1 MNSKGRYVLFLY
13 LSGPNLYIM
22 KQIFTFIAACCS
34 LLAVAQPAGWSFV
47 VPLDI
52 TNPNGLQVTN
62 YQVGIT
68 LNTATPI
75 GAGQMQA
82 TGADIRFG
90 NNCSGS
96 TLYNYWIESG
106 INTANTLIWVKV
118 DTLPANATK
127 RIFLYYGNSAATAVS
142 AVPGTF
148 FGPHSSTDSVAS
160 GGAGG
165 ATNSQRGFR
174 FSPNQDLIV
183 THFGKREPNGT
194 TRYVTLFNQTTQAII
209 AQTQVAG
216 PAAQYSYGALPT
228 PIRLV
233 TAQQYSLQ
241 LYQGSADGYYFG
253 ASSQIGQ
260 HLTYLDMRYCNSC
273 TQNTFPT
280 SVLGNFHYGYPD
292 MWYFTRNNGLA
303 ATPTVAVGAFV
314 APTVAAIVSN
324 SVICSGDSTSLSAV
338 GSGGVGPYTY
348 AWTPSAS
355 LANPA
360 SSATNAA
367 PGTTTTYTVTITD
380 ACTSTASTTVAVTVN
395 PTPTVSITAS
405 SSAICAGDTALL
417 TATSGGTGQWFMNGS
432 PIVGQTSTTLQS
444 TMAGVYNYIKT
455 NTNGCADSA
464 AVGQT
469 ITVNALP
476 VVTAAVNTNEVCAGD
491 SVIFNGGGALTYVWS
506 NGIIDNTFY
515 AITQTGYYTVM
526 GVDANGCMNSD
537 SVMVTANALPAAN
550 LGADINTCQ
559 GTVTLDPQ
567 VAGSMY
573 VWNSGDTTQT
583 ITTTTAGTYFVT
595 VTDTN
600 GCVNS
605 DTIAVSFNANPVVDL
620 GADTTVCGDAVI
632 MNAQNPGA
640 TYLWSTG
647 DTTQQSAAVASGVYT
662 VMVTDSNGCSASD
675 TILVTINALPSVV
688 ASAAATTV
696 CIDDANVMLTGTP
709 AAGTW
714 SGPGVSGNS
723 FDPSVGIGTQ
733 SLTYSF
739 TDANGCT
746 NTDDVAI
753 QVNACVGVEE
763 NAGVAALEV
772 YPVPFNQS
780 VNLINNGSEPVT
792 VIVYAADGRVVKQ
805 LQLMSGRTE
814 LNTAAWSNGFYF
826 LQTPGST
833 IKLLKSE

>member
-1 MNSKGRYVLFLY
+1 MNRKGLQALFLY
-13 LSGPNLYIM
+13 LHGPNLYTM
-22 KQIFTFIAACCS
+22 KHIFTLLAACSS
-34 LLAVAQPAGWSFV
+34 LFAVAQPAGWSFV

-52 TNPNGLQVTN
+52 TNPNGVQVTN

-68 LNTATPI
+68 VNTAVPI
-75 GAGQMQA
+75 GAGQMQSN
-82 TGADIRFG
+82 GADIRFG

-174 FSPNQDLIV
+174 FSPNEDLIV

-209 AQTQVAG
+209 AQTQVSG
-216 PAAQYSYGALPT
+216 PAAQYSYGALT
-228 PIRLV
+228 NPIRLV
-233 TAQQYSLQ
+233 AAQQYSLQ
-241 LYQGSADGYYFG
+241 LYQGASDGYYFG
-253 ASSQIGQ
+253 TSSQIGQ

-280 SVLGNFHYGYPD
+280 NVLSNYHYGYPD
-292 MWYFTRNNGLA
+292 MWYFTRNNGLP
-303 ATPTVAVGAFV
+303 ATPTVAVGSFV
-314 APTVAAIVSN
+314 APSVAAIVSN

-348 AWTPSAS
+348 SWTPSAS
-355 LANPA
+355 LANPSA
-360 SSATNAA
+360 STTNAA
-367 PGTTTTYTVTITD
+367 PGATTTYTVTITD

-395 PTPTVSITAS
+395 TTPTVSITAS
-405 SSAICAGDTALL
+405 SSTICSGDSALL
-417 TATSGGTGQWFMNGS
+417 TATTGGTGQWFLNGNA
-432 PIVGQTSTTLQS
+432 IVGATATTYQA
-444 TMAGVYNYIKT
+444 TVAGLYNYIKT

-476 VVTAAVNTNEVCAGD
+476 VVTAAASANAVCIGD

-506 NGIIDNTFY
+506 NGIIDNTPY
-515 AITQTGYYTVM
+515 SVNQTGYFTVM
-526 GVDANGCMNSD
+526 GTDANGCVNMD
-537 SVMVTANALPAAN
+537 SVMVIANALPAAN

-567 VAGSMY
+567 VAGAMY

-583 ITTTTAGTYFVT
+583 ITTTSAGTYFVT

-605 DTIAVSFNANPVVDL
+605 DTIAISFNANPIVDL

-647 DTTQQSAAVASGVYT
+647 DTTQQVAALATGIYFVT
-662 VMVTDSNGCSASD
+662 VTDNNGCSATD
-675 TILVTINALPSVV
+675 TIAVTLNALPIVT

-696 CIDDANVMLTGTP
+696 CLDDANVTLNGTP
-709 AAGTW
+709 AGGTW
-714 SGPGVSGNS
+714 SGPGVSGNA
-723 FDPSVGIGTQ
+723 FDPSVGIGTP
-733 SLTYSF
+733 SLTYTF

-746 NTDDVAI
+746 NTDGVAI

-763 NAGVAALEV
+763 NAGVAVLEV

-792 VIVYAADGRVVKQ
+792 IIIYAADGRVITQ

-826 LQTPGST
+826 LQTPQTT

>member
-1 MNSKGRYVLFLY
+1 
-13 LSGPNLYIM
+13 M
-22 KQIFTFIAACCS
+22 KHIFTLFAACSS
-34 LLAVAQPAGWSFV
+34 LFAVAQPAGWSFV

-52 TNPNGLQVTN
+52 TNPNGVQVTN

-68 LNTATPI
+68 VNTAVPI
-75 GAGQMQA
+75 GAGQMQSN
-82 TGADIRFG
+82 GADIRFG

-174 FSPNQDLIV
+174 FSPNEDLIV

-209 AQTQVAG
+209 AQTQVSG
-216 PAAQYSYGALPT
+216 PAAQYSYGALT
-228 PIRLV
+228 NPIRLV
-233 TAQQYSLQ
+233 AAQQYSLQ
-241 LYQGSADGYYFG
+241 LYQGASDGYYFG
-253 ASSQIGQ
+253 TSSQIGQ

-280 SVLGNFHYGYPD
+280 NVLSNYHYGYPD
-292 MWYFTRNNGLA
+292 IWYFTRNNGLP

-314 APTVAAIVSN
+314 APSVAAIVSN

-348 AWTPSAS
+348 SWTPSAS
-355 LANPA
+355 LANPSA
-360 SSATNAA
+360 SATNAA
-367 PGTTTTYTVTITD
+367 PATTTTYTVTITD

-395 PTPTVSITAS
+395 TTPTVSITAS
-405 SSAICAGDTALL
+405 SSTICSGDSALL
-417 TATSGGTGQWFMNGS
+417 TATTGGTGQWYLNGNA
-432 PIVGQTSTTLQS
+432 IVGATATTYQA
-444 TMAGVYNYIKT
+444 TVAGIYNYIKT

-476 VVTAAVNTNEVCAGD
+476 VVTAAASANAVCIGD

-506 NGIIDNTFY
+506 NGIIDNTPY
-515 AITQTGYYTVM
+515 SLTQTGYFTVM
-526 GVDANGCMNSD
+526 GTDANGCVNMD

-567 VAGSMY
+567 VAGAMY

-583 ITTTTAGTYFVT
+583 ITTTSAGTYFVT

-605 DTIAVSFNANPVVDL
+605 DTIAISFNANPIVDL

-647 DTTQQSAAVASGVYT
+647 DTTQQVAALATGIYFVT
-662 VMVTDSNGCSASD
+662 VTDNNGCSATD
-675 TILVTINALPSVV
+675 TIAVTLNALPIVT

-696 CIDDANVMLTGTP
+696 CLDDANVTLNGTP
-709 AAGTW
+709 AGGTW
-714 SGPGVSGNS
+714 SGPGVSGNA
-723 FDPSVGIGTQ
+723 FDPSVGIGTP
-733 SLTYSF
+733 SLTYTF

-746 NTDDVAI
+746 NTDAVAI

-792 VIVYAADGRVVKQ
+792 VIIYAADGRVITQ
-805 LQLMSGRTE
+805 LQLMNGRTE

-826 LQTPGST
+826 LQTPQTT